1 MHILGAGTTFLEA
14 STKVDASQINAF
26 YFFDVWFSPTAS
38 LVPKYSKSVLLSG
51 CIRSPDKNIEA
62 EKKSVSPFDMSS
74 LRRAD
79 LNLHSELLPRV
90 RV

>member
-38 LVPKYSKSVLLSG
+38 LVPKYSKYVLLSG
-51 CIRSPDKNIEA
+51 RIHSPDKNIEA
-62 EKKSVSPFDMSS
+62 EKKSVSPFDT
-74 LRRAD
+74 
-79 LNLHSELLPRV
+79 RV
-90 RV
+90 PT